1 MNFPISELNQYFN
14 SIDIIQ
20 GIFSIFG
27 EYGVGK
33 TTFALQTAINS
44 AKLGKEVV
52 FVYTKHNFP
61 SLKIQLLN
69 KNSDELLD
77 KILFIHSTKFSELYR
92 IIFNLE
98 FLILGNK
105 QQKFNL
111 IIIDSMTNLYRIELN
126 MEKKERNYNL
136 NYQLNQMLATL
147 TYLNEAYGIE
157 IMVVN
162 EISRKNLGDQLIEV
176 ESGGKVMEFWTD
188 KKLKISKTKKLNER
202 EFLFVD
208 ITKNNVM
215 KFNSNLRE
223 FGFE

>member
-1 MNFPISELNQYFN
+1 MNFPISGLNQYFN
-14 SIDIIQ
+14 SIDILK

-27 EYGVGK
+27 EFGVGK

-44 AKLGKEVV
+44 AKQGKQVV

-61 SLKIQLLN
+61 SLKIQLLF
-69 KNSDELLD
+69 KNSGEILD
-77 KILFIHSTKFSELYR
+77 KILFIHTTKFSELSR

-98 FLILGNK
+98 FLILSNK
-105 QQKFNL
+105 KQKLNL
-111 IIIDSMTNLYRIELN
+111 IIIDSITNLYRIELN
-126 MEKKERNYNL
+126 MEKKETNYNL
-136 NYQLNQMLATL
+136 NYQLNQMLANL
-147 TYLNEAYGIE
+147 TYLNEKYGIE

-162 EISRKNLGDQLIEV
+162 EISRKNLGDQIIEV

-202 EFLFVD
+202 EILFAD
-208 ITKNNVM
+208 ITKNKVV
-215 KFNSNLRE
+215 KFISNLRE

>member
-14 SIDIIQ
+14 SIDILQ

-27 EYGVGK
+27 EFGVGK

-44 AKLGKEVV
+44 AKMGKEVV
-52 FVYTKHNFP
+52 YVYTKHNFP
-61 SLKIQLLN
+61 SSKIQILI
-69 KNSDELLD
+69 KNSDEILD
-77 KILFIHSTKFSELYR
+77 KILFIHTTKFSELHK

-98 FLILGNK
+98 FLLLSKNK
-105 QQKFNL
+105 QTFKL
-111 IIIDSMTNLYRIELN
+111 IIIDSITNLYRIDLN

-136 NYQLNQMLATL
+136 NYQLNQMLANL
-147 TYLNEAYGIE
+147 AYLNEKYGIE

-162 EISRKNLGDQLIEV
+162 EMSRKNLGDQIIEV

-202 EFLFVD
+202 EFLFAD
-208 ITKNNVM
+208 GSKNKIM
-215 KFNSNLRE
+215 KFISNLRE
-223 FGFE
+223 FGFD